1 MTAGVLQSPLKTN
14 ISPIFLAEIFL
25 LNIPQPNLICFRLT
39 PRLDTEIGNRLSW
52 RFSQKFPDIMTIFAD
67 GNFWVLAKPDQA
79 MPSLDEW
86 RKALTGIQEELKKDI
101 GDRYYSIQW
110 VSQPQISADI
120 LSELAIRILKIRR
133 PFSYFSI
140 PFNKVEVRREAK
152 FWAEPI
158 EIQNISHPAIAI
170 TVRSSFAFKG
180 KLSEFYENHPYRQN
194 SKDLLIGLNVR
205 DIEKNSSATI
215 VDIEGT
221 IGEREEELLNYKPA
235 STSEIAIREAP
246 RDQPV
251 VIVQFGKKKKRYPYA
266 MAALIPCITEETAK
280 RFDVNYGDLLKE
292 AKIPYQERQNS
303 LASYKKEAALAL
315 SLYGFVLSENCINS
329 RKGGNCSELFLPLEF
344 KLEDTQLLFG
354 KDKSGQNFISRRGDV
369 LKGLSQGGVYRR
381 QSQYENKLTPIRI
394 TALKLCDLKVD
405 PFIREVQKRLKYY
418 GFESI
423 IVHRVGVSV
432 SSSSVPED
440 REKVEEAVDK
450 LMAVPE
456 DREKFKEAINELMAI
471 PTDIVLTFLPQS
483 DRHADNS
490 DDGSFYSFISSR
502 LLRREIASQVIY
514 EETLKNTS
522 NYGNILHQV
531 IPGIL
536 AKLGNLPFILAEPL
550 EIADYFIGF
559 DVSRIS
565 KNKGIGSRNVCAS
578 VRLYDKRGE
587 FIRYR
592 LEDALTEGETIDKRT
607 LERFL
612 PSAELR
618 QKTVL
623 IYRDGRFCGDEIK
636 NLRERAKVIGS
647 KFILVECVKSQIPRL
662 YKFQQSVVTAP
673 TKGLALRLSS
683 YEVILITTEV
693 KSEKMGLPY
702 PLRLKVIPDPEHEQQ
717 VSIESLIEATL
728 KLTLLHHGALKE
740 PRLPVPLYGS
750 DKIAY
755 RRLQGIAPGIVEG
768 DRQFWL

>member
-39 PRLDTEIGNRLSW
+39 PRVDTEIGNRLGW
-52 RFSQKFPDIMTIFAD
+52 RFSRQFDDIMVIFAD

-86 RKALTGIQEELKKDI
+86 RKRLTRIQEELKKDI

-110 VSQPQISADI
+110 VSQPEISADI
-120 LSELAIRILKIRR
+120 LSQLAIRILKIRR
-133 PFSYFSI
+133 PFSYFTT
-140 PFNKVEVRREAK
+140 PFNNVEVRREAK
-152 FWAEPI
+152 FWEEAI
-158 EIQNISHPAIAI
+158 KIKNISHPAIAI
-170 TVRSSFAFKG
+170 TVRSSFVFKG
-180 KLSEFYENHPYRQN
+180 KLSDFYENHPYRQN
-194 SKDLLIGLNVR
+194 PRDLLIGLNVR
-205 DIEKNSSATI
+205 NIEKNSSATI

-251 VIVQFGKKKKRYPYA
+251 VLVQFGKNKKRYPYA
-266 MAALIPCITEETAK
+266 MAALFPCITEDTAK
-280 RFDVNYGDLLKE
+280 RFDVTYGDLLKE

-315 SLYGFVLSENCINS
+315 SIYGFVLSETCINS
-329 RKGGNCSELFLPLEF
+329 RKSGNSSELFLPLKF

-381 QSQYENKLTPIRI
+381 QSQYEDKATPIRI
-394 TALKLCDLKVD
+394 TALKLCDLKAD
-405 PFIREVQKRLKYY
+405 PFIREVQQRLKRY

-432 SSSSVPED
+432 SSSSVSDD
-440 REKVEEAVDK
+440 REKVEQ
-450 LMAVPE
+450 
-456 DREKFKEAINELMAI
+456 AINELMAI

-514 EETLKNTS
+514 EETLKNTT
-522 NYGNILHQV
+522 NHGNILHQV

-536 AKLGNLPFILAEPL
+536 AKLGNLPFVLAEPL

-565 KNKGIGSRNVCAS
+565 KKKGFGSRNVCAS

-592 LEDALTEGETIDKRT
+592 LEDALSEGETIDKRT

-673 TKGLALRLSS
+673 TKGLALQLSP
-683 YEVILITTEV
+683 YEVILVTTEV

>member
-39 PRLDTEIGNRLSW
+39 PRIDTEIGNRLGW
-52 RFSQKFPDIMTIFAD
+52 RFSQKFPDIMAIFAD

-86 RKALTGIQEELKKDI
+86 RKALTEIQEELKKDI

-133 PFSYFSI
+133 TFSYFSI
-140 PFNKVEVRREAK
+140 PFNKIEVRREAK
-152 FWAEPI
+152 FWAEAI
-158 EIQNISHPAIAI
+158 EIKNISHPAIAI
-170 TVRSSFAFKG
+170 TIRSSFVFKG
-180 KLSEFYENHPYRQN
+180 KLSDFYENHPYRQN
-194 SKDLLIGLNVR
+194 PKDLLIGLNVR

-246 RDQPV
+246 RDEPV
-251 VIVQFGKKKKRYPYA
+251 VLVQFGKNKKRYPYA
-266 MAALIPCITEETAK
+266 MAALIPCITEDTAK
-280 RFDVNYGDLLKE
+280 QFDVNYGDLLKE

-315 SLYGFVLSENCINS
+315 SIYGFVLSETCINS
-329 RKGGNCSELFLPLEF
+329 RKSGNFSELFLPLKF

-354 KDKSGQNFISRRGDV
+354 KDKYGQNFISRRGDV

-381 QSQYENKLTPIRI
+381 QAQYEDKATPIRI

-405 PFIREVQKRLKYY
+405 PFIREVQKRLNYY
-418 GFESI
+418 GFETI

-432 SSSSVPED
+432 SSSSISDD
-440 REKVEEAVDK
+440 REKVEQ
-450 LMAVPE
+450 
-456 DREKFKEAINELMAI
+456 AINELMAI

-514 EETLKNTS
+514 EDTLKNTS
-522 NYGNILHQV
+522 NYGNILHQI

-565 KNKGIGSRNVCAS
+565 KKKGFGSRNVCAS

-587 FIRYR
+587 FIRFR

-673 TKGLALRLSS
+673 TKGLALRLSP
-683 YEVILITTEV
+683 YEVILVTTEV

-755 RRLQGIAPGIVEG
+755 RRLQGIAPGTVEG

>member
-1 MTAGVLQSPLKTN
+1 MVAV
-14 ISPIFLAEIFL
+14 
-25 LNIPQPNLICFRLT
+25 
-39 PRLDTEIGNRLSW
+39 
-52 RFSQKFPDIMTIFAD
+52 FST
-67 GNFWVLAKPDQA
+67 
-79 MPSLDEW
+79 
-86 RKALTGIQEELKKDI
+86 
-101 GDRYYSIQW
+101 
-110 VSQPQISADI
+110 
-120 LSELAIRILKIRR
+120 
-133 PFSYFSI
+133 
-140 PFNKVEVRREAK
+140 
-152 FWAEPI
+152 
-158 EIQNISHPAIAI
+158 H
-170 TVRSSFAFKG
+170 
-180 KLSEFYENHPYRQN
+180 
-194 SKDLLIGLNVR
+194 
-205 DIEKNSSATI
+205 
-215 VDIEGT
+215 
-221 IGEREEELLNYKPA
+221 
-235 STSEIAIREAP
+235 
-246 RDQPV
+246 
-251 VIVQFGKKKKRYPYA
+251 
-266 MAALIPCITEETAK
+266 
-280 RFDVNYGDLLKE
+280 
-292 AKIPYQERQNS
+292 
-303 LASYKKEAALAL
+303 KEAALAL
-315 SLYGFVLSENCINS
+315 SIYGFVLSETCINS
-329 RKGGNCSELFLPLEF
+329 RKSGNCSELFLPLKF

-381 QSQYENKLTPIRI
+381 QSQYEDKATPIRI

-432 SSSSVPED
+432 ISSSVSDD
-440 REKVEEAVDK
+440 REKVEQ
-450 LMAVPE
+450 
-456 DREKFKEAINELMAI
+456 AINELMAI

-536 AKLGNLPFILAEPL
+536 AKLGNLPFVLAEPL

-565 KNKGIGSRNVCAS
+565 KKKGFGSRNVCAS

-673 TKGLALRLSS
+673 TKGLAVRLSP
-683 YEVILITTEV
+683 YEVILVTTEV

-755 RRLQGIAPGIVEG
+755 RRLQGIAPGTVEG

>member
-1 MTAGVLQSPLKTN
+1 MVAV

-39 PRLDTEIGNRLSW
+39 PRVDTEIGNRLIW
-52 RFSQKFPDIMTIFAD
+52 RFSQKFPDIIVIFAD
-67 GNFWVLAKPDQA
+67 GNFWVLAKPEQP

-86 RKALTGIQEELKKDI
+86 RKALTEIQEDLKKDI

-133 PFSYFSI
+133 AFSCFSI

-152 FWAEPI
+152 FWAEAI
-158 EIQNISHPAIAI
+158 EIKNISHPAIAI
-170 TVRSSFAFKG
+170 TIRSSFVFKG
-180 KLSEFYENHPYRQN
+180 KLSDFYENHPYRQN
-194 SKDLLIGLNVR
+194 PRDLLIGLNVR

-221 IGEREEELLNYKPA
+221 VGEREEELLKYKPT

-251 VIVQFGKKKKRYPYA
+251 VLVQFGKNKKRYPYA
-266 MAALIPCITEETAK
+266 MAALTPCITEDTAK

-315 SLYGFVLSENCINS
+315 SIYGFVLSETCINS
-329 RKGGNCSELFLPLEF
+329 GKSGNCSELFLPLKF

-381 QSQYENKLTPIRI
+381 QSQYEDKATPIRI
-394 TALKLCDLKVD
+394 TALKLCDFKVD
-405 PFIREVQKRLKYY
+405 PFIREVQQRLKRY

-432 SSSSVPED
+432 SSSSVSDD
-440 REKVEEAVDK
+440 REKVEQ
-450 LMAVPE
+450 
-456 DREKFKEAINELMAI
+456 AINELMAI
-471 PTDIVLTFLPQS
+471 PTDIVLTFLPES

-514 EETLKNTS
+514 EDTLKNTS

-559 DVSRIS
+559 DISRIS
-565 KNKGIGSRNVCAS
+565 KKKGFGSRNVCAS

-618 QKTVL
+618 QKTVV

-673 TKGLALRLSS
+673 TKGLALSCT
-683 YEVILITTEV
+683 IAF
-693 KSEKMGLPY
+693 EKF
-702 PLRLKVIPDPEHEQQ
+702 I
-717 VSIESLIEATL
+717 SIHTA
-728 KLTLLHHGALKE
+728 
-740 PRLPVPLYGS
+740 RLPNFHLSPENYS
-750 DKIAY
+750 I
-755 RRLQGIAPGIVEG
+755 
-768 DRQFWL
+768 

>member
-25 LNIPQPNLICFRLT
+25 LNIPQPNLICFRLS
-39 PRLDTEIGNRLSW
+39 PRIDTEIGNRLSW
-52 RFSQKFPDIMTIFAD
+52 RFSQQFDDIMTIFAD
-67 GNFWVLAKPDQA
+67 GNFWVLAKPDQS

-86 RKALTGIQEELKKDI
+86 RKALTEIPEKLKKDI

-110 VSQPQISADI
+110 VSQPQISANI

-133 PFSYFSI
+133 PFSYFTT
-140 PFNKVEVRREAK
+140 PFNNVEVRREAK
-152 FWAEPI
+152 FWAEAI
-158 EIQNISHPAIAI
+158 EIKNISHPAIAI
-170 TVRSSFAFKG
+170 TVRSSFVFKG

-194 SKDLLIGLNVR
+194 PRDLLIGLNVR

-221 IGEREEELLNYKPA
+221 VGEREEELLNYKPA

-251 VIVQFGKKKKRYPYA
+251 VVVQFSKDKIRYPYA
-266 MAALIPCITEETAK
+266 MAALAPCITEDTAK

-315 SLYGFVLSENCINS
+315 NIYGFVLSETCINS
-329 RKGGNCSELFLPLEF
+329 RKSGSCCELFLPLKF

-381 QSQYENKLTPIRI
+381 QYQYEDKATPIRI
-394 TALKLCDLKVD
+394 VALKLCDLKVD
-405 PFIREVQKRLKYY
+405 PFIREVQQRLKRY

-432 SSSSVPED
+432 SSSSVSDD
-440 REKVEEAVDK
+440 REKVEQ
-450 LMAVPE
+450 
-456 DREKFKEAINELMAI
+456 AINELMAI

-514 EETLKNTS
+514 EETLKNTI
-522 NYGNILHQV
+522 NYGNILHQI

-565 KNKGIGSRNVCAS
+565 KKKGFGSRNVCAS

-673 TKGLALRLSS
+673 TKGLALRLSP
-683 YEVILITTEV
+683 YEVILVTTEV

>member
-39 PRLDTEIGNRLSW
+39 PRIDTEIGNRLGW
-52 RFSQKFPDIMTIFAD
+52 RFSQKFPDIMAIFAD

-86 RKALTGIQEELKKDI
+86 RKALTEIQEELKKDI

-133 PFSYFSI
+133 TFSYFSI
-140 PFNKVEVRREAK
+140 PFNKIEVRREAK
-152 FWAEPI
+152 FWAEAI
-158 EIQNISHPAIAI
+158 EIKNISHPAIAI
-170 TVRSSFAFKG
+170 TIRSSFVFKG
-180 KLSEFYENHPYRQN
+180 KLSDFYENHPYRQN
-194 SKDLLIGLNVR
+194 PKDLLIGLNVR

-251 VIVQFGKKKKRYPYA
+251 VLVQFGKNKKRYPYA
-266 MAALIPCITEETAK
+266 MAALIPCITEDTAK
-280 RFDVNYGDLLKE
+280 QFDVNYGDLLKE

-315 SLYGFVLSENCINS
+315 SIYGFVLSETCINS
-329 RKGGNCSELFLPLEF
+329 RKSGNCSELFLPLKF

-354 KDKSGQNFISRRGDV
+354 KDKYGQNFISRRGDV

-381 QSQYENKLTPIRI
+381 QAQYEDKATPIRI

-418 GFESI
+418 GFETI

-432 SSSSVPED
+432 SSSSISDD
-440 REKVEEAVDK
+440 REKVEQ
-450 LMAVPE
+450 
-456 DREKFKEAINELMAI
+456 AINELMVI

-514 EETLKNTS
+514 EDTLKNTS

-565 KNKGIGSRNVCAS
+565 KKKGFGSINVCAS

-587 FIRYR
+587 FIRFR

-673 TKGLALRLSS
+673 TKGLALRLSP
-683 YEVILITTEV
+683 YEVILVTTEV

-755 RRLQGIAPGIVEG
+755 RRLQGIAPGTVEG

>member
-52 RFSQKFPDIMTIFAD
+52 RFSQQFDDIMVVFAN
-67 GNFWVLAKPDQA
+67 GNFWVLAKPDQL

-120 LSELAIRILKIRR
+120 LSQLAIRILKIRR
-133 PFSYFSI
+133 PFSYFTT
-140 PFNKVEVRREAK
+140 PFNNVEVRREAK
-152 FWAEPI
+152 FWEEAI
-158 EIQNISHPAIAI
+158 EIKNISHPAIAI
-170 TVRSSFAFKG
+170 TVRSYFVFKG
-180 KLSEFYENHPYRQN
+180 KLSDFYENHPYRQN
-194 SKDLLIGLNVR
+194 PRDLLIGLNVR

-251 VIVQFGKKKKRYPYA
+251 VLVQFGKNKKRYPYA
-266 MAALIPCITEETAK
+266 MAALFPCITEDTAK

-315 SLYGFVLSENCINS
+315 SIYGFVLSETCINS
-329 RKGGNCSELFLPLEF
+329 RKSGNCSELFLPLKF

-381 QSQYENKLTPIRI
+381 QSQYEDKATPIRI
-394 TALKLCDLKVD
+394 TALKLCDLKAD
-405 PFIREVQKRLKYY
+405 PFIREVQQRLKRY

-432 SSSSVPED
+432 SSSSVSDD
-440 REKVEEAVDK
+440 REKVEQ
-450 LMAVPE
+450 
-456 DREKFKEAINELMAI
+456 AINELMAI
-471 PTDIVLTFLPQS
+471 PTDIVLTFLLQS

-502 LLRREIASQVIY
+502 LLRREIASQIIY

-559 DVSRIS
+559 DVSRVS
-565 KNKGIGSRNVCAS
+565 KKKGFGSRNVCAS

-612 PSAELR
+612 PSAELK

-636 NLRERAKVIGS
+636 NLREREKVIGS

-673 TKGLALRLSS
+673 TKGLALRLSP
-683 YEVILITTEV
+683 YEVILVTTEV

-755 RRLQGIAPGIVEG
+755 RRLQGIAPGTVEG

>member
-1 MTAGVLQSPLKTN
+1 MTAGVLQSHLKTN

-39 PRLDTEIGNRLSW
+39 PRVDTEIGNRLGW
-52 RFSQKFPDIMTIFAD
+52 RFSQQFDDIMTIFVD

-86 RKALTGIQEELKKDI
+86 RKRLTRIQEELKKDI

-140 PFNKVEVRREAK
+140 PFNKIEVRREAK
-152 FWAEPI
+152 FWAEAI
-158 EIQNISHPAIAI
+158 EIKKNSHSAIAI
-170 TVRSSFAFKG
+170 TVRSSFVFKE

-194 SKDLLIGLNVR
+194 PRDLLIGLNVR

-251 VIVQFGKKKKRYPYA
+251 VLVQFGKNKKRYPYA
-266 MAALIPCITEETAK
+266 MAALFPCITEDTAK

-315 SLYGFVLSENCINS
+315 SIYGFVLSETCINS
-329 RKGGNCSELFLPLEF
+329 RKIGNCSELFLPLKF

-354 KDKSGQNFISRRGDV
+354 KDKSGHNFISRRGDV

-381 QSQYENKLTPIRI
+381 QSQYEDKATPIRI
-394 TALKLCDLKVD
+394 TALKLCDFKAD
-405 PFIREVQKRLKYY
+405 PFIREVQQRLKRY

-432 SSSSVPED
+432 SSSSVSDD
-440 REKVEEAVDK
+440 REKVEQ
-450 LMAVPE
+450 
-456 DREKFKEAINELMAI
+456 AINELMAI

-514 EETLKNTS
+514 EDTLKNTS

-536 AKLGNLPFILAEPL
+536 AKLGNLPFVLAEPL

-565 KNKGIGSRNVCAS
+565 KKKGFGSRNVCAS

-673 TKGLALRLSS
+673 TKGLALQLSP
-683 YEVILITTEV
+683 YEVILVTTEV

-702 PLRLKVIPDPEHEQQ
+702 PLRLKIIPDPEHEQQ

-755 RRLQGIAPGIVEG
+755 RRLQGIAPGTVEG

>member
-39 PRLDTEIGNRLSW
+39 PRVDTEIGNRLSW
-52 RFSQKFPDIMTIFAD
+52 RFSQKFPDIMSIFAG
-67 GNFWVLAKPDQA
+67 GNFWILAKPDQA

-86 RKALTGIQEELKKDI
+86 RKALTEIQEDLKKDI

-133 PFSYFSI
+133 TFSYFSI
-140 PFNKVEVRREAK
+140 QFNKIEVRREAK
-152 FWAEPI
+152 FWAEAI
-158 EIQNISHPAIAI
+158 EIKNISHPAIAI
-170 TVRSSFAFKG
+170 TIRSSFVFKG
-180 KLSEFYENHPYRQN
+180 KLSDFYENHPYRQN
-194 SKDLLIGLNVR
+194 PRDLLIGLNVR

-251 VIVQFGKKKKRYPYA
+251 VLVQFGKNKKLYPYA
-266 MAALIPCITEETAK
+266 MAALIPCITEDTAK
-280 RFDVNYGDLLKE
+280 KFDVNYGDLLKE
-292 AKIPYQERQNS
+292 AKIPYQDRQNS

-315 SLYGFVLSENCINS
+315 SIYGFVLSETCINS
-329 RKGGNCSELFLPLEF
+329 RKSGNCSELFLPLEF

-354 KDKSGQNFISRRGDV
+354 KDKYGQNFISRRGDV

-381 QSQYENKLTPIRI
+381 QAQYEDKATPIRI

-405 PFIREVQKRLKYY
+405 PFIREVQKRLNYY

-432 SSSSVPED
+432 SSSSISDD
-440 REKVEEAVDK
+440 REKVEQ
-450 LMAVPE
+450 
-456 DREKFKEAINELMAI
+456 AINELMAI

-483 DRHADNS
+483 DRHADNT

-565 KNKGIGSRNVCAS
+565 KKKGIGSRNVCAS

-673 TKGLALRLSS
+673 TKGLALRLSP
-683 YEVILITTEV
+683 YEVILVTTEV

-702 PLRLKVIPDPEHEQQ
+702 PLRLKVIPDAEHEQQ

-755 RRLQGIAPGIVEG
+755 RRLQGIAPGTVEG
-768 DRQFWL
+768 ARQFWL

>member
-39 PRLDTEIGNRLSW
+39 PRIDTEIGNRLSW
-52 RFSQKFPDIMTIFAD
+52 RFSQQFDDIMVIFAD
-67 GNFWVLAKPDQA
+67 GNFWVVAKPDQP

-86 RKALTGIQEELKKDI
+86 RKALTEIQEDLKKDI

-110 VSQPQISADI
+110 VSQAQISANI

-133 PFSYFSI
+133 PFSYFTI
-140 PFNKVEVRREAK
+140 PFNNVGVRREAK
-152 FWAEPI
+152 FWEEII
-158 EIQNISHPAIAI
+158 EIKNSSHSAIAI
-170 TVRSSFAFKG
+170 TVRSSFVFKG

-194 SKDLLIGLNVR
+194 SRDLLIGLNVR

-235 STSEIAIREAP
+235 STSETAIREAP

-251 VIVQFGKKKKRYPYA
+251 VLVQFGKNKKRYPYA
-266 MAALIPCITEETAK
+266 MAALIPCITEDTAK

-315 SLYGFVLSENCINS
+315 SIYGFVLSETCINS
-329 RKGGNCSELFLPLEF
+329 RKSGNCSELFLPLKF
-344 KLEDTQLLFG
+344 KLEDTPLLFG

-381 QSQYENKLTPIRI
+381 QSQYEDKATPIRI
-394 TALKLCDLKVD
+394 TALKLCDFKVD
-405 PFIREVQKRLKYY
+405 PFVREVQQRLKRY

-432 SSSSVPED
+432 SSSSISDD
-440 REKVEEAVDK
+440 REKVEQ
-450 LMAVPE
+450 
-456 DREKFKEAINELMAI
+456 AINELMAI

-514 EETLKNTS
+514 EETLKNSS

-536 AKLGNLPFILAEPL
+536 AKLGNLPFVLAEPL

-559 DVSRIS
+559 DISRIS
-565 KNKGIGSRNVCAS
+565 KKKGFGSRNVCAS

-618 QKTVL
+618 QKTVV

-673 TKGLALRLSS
+673 TKGLALRLSP
-683 YEVILITTEV
+683 YEVILVTTEV

-755 RRLQGIAPGIVEG
+755 RRLQGIAPGTVEG

>member
-1 MTAGVLQSPLKTN
+1 MTAGVLQSPSKTN

-39 PRLDTEIGNRLSW
+39 PRVDTEIGNRLSW
-52 RFSQKFPDIMTIFAD
+52 RFSQKFPDIIVIFAD
-67 GNFWVLAKPDQA
+67 SNFWVLGKPDQPI
-79 MPSLDEW
+79 PSLDEW
-86 RKALTGIQEELKKDI
+86 RKGLTEIQEDLKKDI

-110 VSQPQISADI
+110 VSQAQISANI

-133 PFSYFSI
+133 PFSYFPI
-140 PFNKVEVRREAK
+140 LFNNVEVRREAK
-152 FWAEPI
+152 VWEETI
-158 EIQNISHPAIAI
+158 EINNISHPAIAI
-170 TVRSSFAFKG
+170 TVRSSFVFKG

-221 IGEREEELLNYKPA
+221 VGEREEELLNYKPA

-251 VIVQFGKKKKRYPYA
+251 VVVQFGKNKIRYPYA
-266 MAALIPCITEETAK
+266 MAALAPCITEDTAK

-315 SLYGFVLSENCINS
+315 SIYGFVLSETCINS
-329 RKGGNCSELFLPLEF
+329 GKSGNCSELFLPLKF

-354 KDKSGQNFISRRGDV
+354 KQKSDQNFISRRGDV

-381 QSQYENKLTPIRI
+381 QSQYEDKATPIRI
-394 TALKLCDLKVD
+394 TALKLCDFKVD
-405 PFIREVQKRLKYY
+405 PFIREVQQRLKRY
-418 GFESI
+418 GFESL

-432 SSSSVPED
+432 SSSSVSDD
-440 REKVEEAVDK
+440 REKVEH
-450 LMAVPE
+450 
-456 DREKFKEAINELMAI
+456 AINELMAI

-502 LLRREIASQVIY
+502 LLRREMASQVIY

-536 AKLGNLPFILAEPL
+536 AKLGNLPFILADPL

-565 KNKGIGSRNVCAS
+565 KKKGFGSRNVCAS

-592 LEDALTEGETIDKRT
+592 QEDALTEGETIDKRT

-618 QKTVL
+618 QKIVL

-673 TKGLALRLSS
+673 TKGLALRLSP
-683 YEVILITTEV
+683 YEVLLVTTEV

-755 RRLQGIAPGIVEG
+755 RRLQGIAPGTVEG

>member
-1 MTAGVLQSPLKTN
+1 MV
-14 ISPIFLAEIFL
+14 EIFL

-39 PRLDTEIGNRLSW
+39 PRVDPEIGNRLSW
-52 RFSQKFPDIMTIFAD
+52 RFSQKFPDIMAIFAD

-120 LSELAIRILKIRR
+120 LSQLAIRILKIRR
-133 PFSYFSI
+133 PFSYFTI
-140 PFNKVEVRREAK
+140 PFNNIEVRREAK
-152 FWAEPI
+152 FWEEAI

-170 TVRSSFAFKG
+170 TVRSSFVFKG

-194 SKDLLIGLNVR
+194 PRDLLIGLNVR

-221 IGEREEELLNYKPA
+221 IGEREEELLNYRPA

-251 VIVQFGKKKKRYPYA
+251 VVVQFNKDKRRYPYA
-266 MAALIPCITEETAK
+266 MAALTPCITEDTAK

-303 LASYKKEAALAL
+303 LASYKREAALAL
-315 SLYGFVLSENCINS
+315 SIYGFVLSETCINS
-329 RKGGNCSELFLPLEF
+329 RKSGNCSELFLPLKF
-344 KLEDTQLLFG
+344 NLEDTQLLFG
-354 KDKSGQNFISRRGDV
+354 KDKYGQNFISRRGDV

-381 QSQYENKLTPIRI
+381 QTQYEDKATPIRI

-405 PFIREVQKRLKYY
+405 PFIREVQQRLKRY

-432 SSSSVPED
+432 KSSSVSDD
-440 REKVEEAVDK
+440 REKVEQ
-450 LMAVPE
+450 
-456 DREKFKEAINELMAI
+456 AINELMAI

-490 DDGSFYSFISSR
+490 DDGSFYSFIYSR

-514 EETLKNTS
+514 EDTLKNTS

-559 DVSRIS
+559 DISRIS
-565 KNKGIGSRNVCAS
+565 KKKGIGSRNVCAS

-587 FIRYR
+587 FIRFR

-647 KFILVECVKSQIPRL
+647 KFILVECIKSQIPRL

-673 TKGLALRLSS
+673 TKGLALRLSPH
-683 YEVILITTEV
+683 EVILVTTEV

-702 PLRLKVIPDPEHEQQ
+702 PLRLKVIPDPEHQQQ
-717 VSIESLIEATL
+717 VSIESLIKATL

-755 RRLQGIAPGIVEG
+755 RRLQGIAPGTVEG

>member
-39 PRLDTEIGNRLSW
+39 PRVDTEIGNRLSW
-52 RFSQKFPDIMTIFAD
+52 RFSQKFPDIIVIFAD
-67 GNFWVLAKPDQA
+67 GNFWVLAKPDQP
-79 MPSLDEW
+79 MPTLDEL
-86 RKALTGIQEELKKDI
+86 RKALTEIQEELKKDI

-140 PFNKVEVRREAK
+140 PFNKIEVRREAK
-152 FWAEPI
+152 FWAEAI
-158 EIQNISHPAIAI
+158 EIKNISHPAIAI
-170 TVRSSFAFKG
+170 TIRSSFVFKG
-180 KLSEFYENHPYRQN
+180 KLSDFYENHPYRQN
-194 SKDLLIGLNVR
+194 PRDLLIGLNVR

-251 VIVQFGKKKKRYPYA
+251 VLVQFGKNKKRYPYA
-266 MAALIPCITEETAK
+266 MAALIPCITEDTAK
-280 RFDVNYGDLLKE
+280 KFDVNYGDLLKE

-315 SLYGFVLSENCINS
+315 SIYGFVLSETCINS
-329 RKGGNCSELFLPLEF
+329 RKSGNCFELFLPLEF

-354 KDKSGQNFISRRGDV
+354 KEKSGQNFISRRGDV

-381 QSQYENKLTPIRI
+381 QSQYEDKTIPIRI

-405 PFIREVQKRLKYY
+405 PFIREVQQRLKRY

-432 SSSSVPED
+432 SSSSISDD
-440 REKVEEAVDK
+440 REKVEQ
-450 LMAVPE
+450 
-456 DREKFKEAINELMAI
+456 AINELMAI

-522 NYGNILHQV
+522 NYGNILHQI

-565 KNKGIGSRNVCAS
+565 KKKGFGSRNVCAS

-673 TKGLALRLSS
+673 TKGLALRLSP
-683 YEVILITTEV
+683 YEVILVTTEV

-717 VSIESLIEATL
+717 VSIEILIEATL

-755 RRLQGIAPGIVEG
+755 RRLQGIAPGTVEG

>member
-52 RFSQKFPDIMTIFAD
+52 RFSQKFPDIMAIFAD
-67 GNFWVLAKPDQA
+67 GNFWVLAKPDQP

-86 RKALTGIQEELKKDI
+86 RKALTEIQEELKKDI

-152 FWAEPI
+152 FWAEAI
-158 EIQNISHPAIAI
+158 EIKNISHPSIAI
-170 TVRSSFAFKG
+170 TVRSSFVFKG
-180 KLSEFYENHPYRQN
+180 KLSDFYENHPYRQN
-194 SKDLLIGLNVR
+194 SRDLLIGLNVR

-215 VDIEGT
+215 VDVEGT
-221 IGEREEELLNYKPA
+221 IGEREEELLNYKPG

-251 VIVQFGKKKKRYPYA
+251 VLVQFGKNKKRYPYA
-266 MAALIPCITEETAK
+266 MAALIPCITEDTANK
-280 RFDVNYGDLLKE
+280 FDVNYGDLLKE
-292 AKIPYQERQNS
+292 AKIPYQDRQNS
-303 LASYKKEAALAL
+303 LASYKREAALAL
-315 SLYGFVLSENCINS
+315 SIYGFVLSETCINS
-329 RKGGNCSELFLPLEF
+329 RKSGNCSELFLPLKF

-354 KDKSGQNFISRRGDV
+354 KEKSVQNFISRRGDV

-381 QSQYENKLTPIRI
+381 QAQYEDKATPIRI

-405 PFIREVQKRLKYY
+405 PFIREVQKRLNYY

-432 SSSSVPED
+432 SSSSISDD
-440 REKVEEAVDK
+440 REKVEQ
-450 LMAVPE
+450 
-456 DREKFKEAINELMAI
+456 AINELMAI

-483 DRHADNS
+483 DRHADNT

-565 KNKGIGSRNVCAS
+565 KKKGFGSRNVCAS

-673 TKGLALRLSS
+673 TKGLALRLSP
-683 YEVILITTEV
+683 YEVILVTTEV

-755 RRLQGIAPGIVEG
+755 RRLQGIAPGTVEG

>member
-1 MTAGVLQSPLKTN
+1 MA
-14 ISPIFLAEIFL
+14 
-25 LNIPQPNLICFRLT
+25 
-39 PRLDTEIGNRLSW
+39 
-52 RFSQKFPDIMTIFAD
+52 IFAD

-120 LSELAIRILKIRR
+120 LSQLAIRILKIRR
-133 PFSYFSI
+133 PFSYFTI
-140 PFNKVEVRREAK
+140 PFNNIEVRREAK
-152 FWAEPI
+152 FWEEAI

-170 TVRSSFAFKG
+170 TVRSSFVFKG

-194 SKDLLIGLNVR
+194 PRDLLIGLNVR

-221 IGEREEELLNYKPA
+221 IGEREEELLNYRPA

-251 VIVQFGKKKKRYPYA
+251 VVVQFNKDKRRYPYA
-266 MAALIPCITEETAK
+266 MAALTPCITEDTAK

-303 LASYKKEAALAL
+303 LASYKREAALAL
-315 SLYGFVLSENCINS
+315 SIYGFVLSETCINS
-329 RKGGNCSELFLPLEF
+329 RKSGNCSELFLPLKF
-344 KLEDTQLLFG
+344 NLEDTQLLFG
-354 KDKSGQNFISRRGDV
+354 KDKYGQNFISRRGDV

-381 QSQYENKLTPIRI
+381 QTQYEDKATPIRI

-405 PFIREVQKRLKYY
+405 PFIREVQQRLKRY

-432 SSSSVPED
+432 KSSSVSDD
-440 REKVEEAVDK
+440 REKVEQ
-450 LMAVPE
+450 
-456 DREKFKEAINELMAI
+456 AINELMAI

-490 DDGSFYSFISSR
+490 DDGSFYSFIYSR

-514 EETLKNTS
+514 EDTLKNTS

-559 DVSRIS
+559 DISRIS
-565 KNKGIGSRNVCAS
+565 KKKGIGSRNVCAS

-587 FIRYR
+587 FIRFR

-647 KFILVECVKSQIPRL
+647 KFILVECIKSQIPRL

-673 TKGLALRLSS
+673 TKGLALRLSPH
-683 YEVILITTEV
+683 EVILVTTEV

-702 PLRLKVIPDPEHEQQ
+702 PLRLKVIPDPEHQQQ
-717 VSIESLIEATL
+717 VSIESLIKATL

-755 RRLQGIAPGIVEG
+755 RRLQGIAPGTVEG

>member
-39 PRLDTEIGNRLSW
+39 PRVDTEIGNRLSW
-52 RFSQKFPDIMTIFAD
+52 HFSQKFRDIMAIFAD

-86 RKALTGIQEELKKDI
+86 RKALTEIPEKLKKDI

-140 PFNKVEVRREAK
+140 PFNKIEVRREAK
-152 FWAEPI
+152 FWAEAI
-158 EIQNISHPAIAI
+158 EIKNISHPAIAI
-170 TVRSSFAFKG
+170 TIRSSFVFKG
-180 KLSEFYENHPYRQN
+180 KLSDFYENHPYRQN
-194 SKDLLIGLNVR
+194 PRDLLIGLNVR

-251 VIVQFGKKKKRYPYA
+251 VLVQFGKNKKRYPYA
-266 MAALIPCITEETAK
+266 MAALIPCITEDTAK
-280 RFDVNYGDLLKE
+280 KFDVNYGDLLKE

-315 SLYGFVLSENCINS
+315 SIYGFVLSETCINS
-329 RKGGNCSELFLPLEF
+329 RKSGNCFELFLPLEF

-354 KDKSGQNFISRRGDV
+354 KEKSGQNFISRRGDV

-381 QSQYENKLTPIRI
+381 QSQYEDKTIPIRI

-405 PFIREVQKRLKYY
+405 PFIREVQQRLKRY

-432 SSSSVPED
+432 SSSSISDD
-440 REKVEEAVDK
+440 REKVEQ
-450 LMAVPE
+450 
-456 DREKFKEAINELMAI
+456 AINELMAI

-522 NYGNILHQV
+522 NYGNILHQI

-565 KNKGIGSRNVCAS
+565 KKKGFGSRNVCAS

-673 TKGLALRLSS
+673 TKGLALRLSP
-683 YEVILITTEV
+683 YEVILVTTEV

-717 VSIESLIEATL
+717 VSIEILIEATL

-755 RRLQGIAPGIVEG
+755 RRLQGIAPGTVEG